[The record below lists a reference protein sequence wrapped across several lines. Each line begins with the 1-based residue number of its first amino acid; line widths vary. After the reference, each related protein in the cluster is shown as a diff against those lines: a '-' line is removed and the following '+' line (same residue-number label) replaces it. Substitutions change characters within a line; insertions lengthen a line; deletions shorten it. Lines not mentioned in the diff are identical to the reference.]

1 MKTETI
7 KALLDGKTV
16 QFNTCYLNKNTVN
29 VWEDL
34 DVKNKDHYHIFASLF
49 TTNENYPVFRIKPE
63 PKIVMV
69 RIALMQNDGV
79 FYTETVNEPKEEYNL
94 VTYSNYFDRWLT
106 DWVIYKF
113 IP

>member
-1 MKTETI
+1 
-7 KALLDGKTV
+7 
-16 QFNTCYLNKNTVN
+16 
-29 VWEDL
+29 
-34 DVKNKDHYHIFASLF
+34 
-49 TTNENYPVFRIKPE
+49 
-63 PKIVMV
+63 MV
-69 RIALMQNDGV
+69 RIALMQNDEV